1 MKLKVSDIL
10 AAGLT
15 GLLTAVAFPKISWPF
30 FAWISFIPL
39 LFLISRLTPRRS
51 FLAGWAA
58 GTVFYG
64 ILLYWIPAVP
74 AHYGHLST
82 AFSLL
87 IYLALILLLASTWAV
102 FALVFSAIHRKDPAS
117 AFFAA
122 PYLWVAFEY
131 ILSHLLTGFPWG
143 LLGLSQYRNLSFI
156 QISAVTGVYGVSFV
170 LILFQSLFVYSLR
183 TSRRFPFAAGLIVLV
198 LVHLGGFLSLKK
210 VPEGPETFTAAVIQG
225 NVSSDM
231 YWSEVA
237 AKDILALFETHLDLT
252 KQASDKGARLI
263 IWPEFTVPMC
273 FSCDDPIYQS
283 FKRILSQFV
292 QETRSTLLLGT
303 NETAGSPGQELYFNT
318 ALALGPD
325 LKISKY
331 AKMHLVPFGEYTPYK
346 KIFGFVQKMTHAIG
360 EITPGIE
367 PVLHAFEDL
376 RFGSPIC
383 YEVIFPDL
391 VRRFAKQGADFL
403 ATITNDGWYG
413 KTSAPYQH
421 FSNAVFRAVE
431 NRRFMLRAA
440 TTGISGIIDPYG
452 RIVAKSEIGTQTL
465 LTGRVTPF
473 EGLTFYARY
482 GDAFSF
488 LCLTMSAI
496 FFIMSLL
503 KRRP

>member
-1 MKLKVSDIL
+1 MKLRVTDIL
-10 AAGLT
+10 IAGLS
-15 GLLTAVAFPKISWPF
+15 GALMALAFPKISWPF
-30 FAWISFIPL
+30 LAWISFIPI
-39 LFLISRLTPRRS
+39 LFVISRLTPRRS
-51 FLAGWAA
+51 LLAGWAA
-58 GTVFYG
+58 GTIFYG

-74 AHYGHLST
+74 AHYGQLST

-87 IYLALILLLASTWAV
+87 IYAALILLLASTWAL
-102 FALVFSAIHRKDPAS
+102 FALIFSAIRGKDPAA

-122 PYLWVAFEY
+122 PFLWVALEY
-131 ILSHLLTGFPWG
+131 LLSHFLTGFPWG
-143 LLGLSQYRNLSFI
+143 VLGLSQYQNLPFI
-156 QISAVTGVYGVSFV
+156 QISAWTGVYGVSFV
-170 LILFQSLFVYSLR
+170 LIFFQSLFVYSVRASKRL
-183 TSRRFPFAAGLIVLV
+183 PFAAALIILV
-198 LVHLGGFLSLKK
+198 LVHLGGFLNMHKIS
-210 VPEGPETFTAAVIQG
+210 EGPETFTAGMIQG

-231 YWSEVA
+231 YWNEVA
-237 AKDILALFETHLDLT
+237 AKDILALFETHLELT
-252 KQASDKGARLI
+252 KQASDRGARLI

-273 FSCDDPIYQS
+273 FSCDEPIYQS
-283 FKRILSQFV
+283 FRRILSQFV

-303 NETAGSPGQELYFNT
+303 NETAGSSGRELYFNT
-318 ALALGPD
+318 ALRLGPD
-325 LKISKY
+325 LEISKY

-346 KIFGFVQKMTHAIG
+346 KIFGFIQKMTHAIG
-360 EITPGIE
+360 EVTPGTE
-367 PVLHAFEDL
+367 FVLHAFEDL

-403 ATITNDGWYG
+403 VTITNDGWYG

-431 NRRFMLRAA
+431 NRRFLLRAA

-452 RIVAKSEIGTQTL
+452 RIITRSEIGTRTF
-465 LTGRVTPF
+465 LTGSVTPSK
-473 EGLTFYARY
+473 GLTFYARW